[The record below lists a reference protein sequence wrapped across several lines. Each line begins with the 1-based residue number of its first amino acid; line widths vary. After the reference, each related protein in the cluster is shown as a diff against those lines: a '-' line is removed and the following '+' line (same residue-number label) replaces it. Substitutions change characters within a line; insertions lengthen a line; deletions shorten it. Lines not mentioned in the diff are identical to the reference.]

1 MIFRT
6 KAVPT
11 WNQLQI
17 TYGFYFTPLPLCWRS
32 KAIPQLQLDSLRRD
46 VPIGSIDVCRDFC
59 RNNHQ
64 WIIVA
69 LVESRVLARWQ
80 PEHIHILQLFPDIC
94 SRVVLWKHNQ
104 IEREKSAH
112 MLIYSQPM
120 PWEWQGNFIAHFLMT
135 FNKIEIF
142 IYSAT
147 FYSMSCTFSKWLY
160 SFLLLFRLKNNRW
173 NAGTKCFQ
181 LISNLSSNEQNQT
194 SSNVGKKKM
203 QNKSDW
209 NETTT
214 KHPETRRALAKHT
227 KNGFCA

>member
-104 IEREKSAH
+104 IEREKARTCS
-112 MLIYSQPM
+112 
-120 PWEWQGNFIAHFLMT
+120 FIPIQCRESGKAILLLTFLWHSIRL
-135 FNKIEIF
+135 K
-142 IYSAT
+142 
-147 FYSMSCTFSKWLY
+147 Y
-160 SFLLLFRLKNNRW
+160 SFIQPISILWVVLSARGCTPLF
-173 NAGTKCFQ
+173 FVVVS
-181 LISNLSSNEQNQT
+181 I
-194 SSNVGKKKM
+194 KK
-203 QNKSDW
+203 
-209 NETTT
+209 
-214 KHPETRRALAKHT
+214 
-227 KNGFCA
+227 